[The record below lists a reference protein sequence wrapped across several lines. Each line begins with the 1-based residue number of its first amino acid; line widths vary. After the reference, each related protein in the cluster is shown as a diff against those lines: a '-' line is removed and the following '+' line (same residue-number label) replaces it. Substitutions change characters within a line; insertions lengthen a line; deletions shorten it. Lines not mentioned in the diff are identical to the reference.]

1 VVEGR
6 FFGGGVRGVAA
17 STILFARFA
26 ATKVL
31 NLLKKS
37 TNASCRCGGIGRR

>member
-26 ATKVL
+26 ATNVL

-37 TNASCRCGGIGRR
+37 TNASWRWRDWRR